1 MALGEGAGATGE
13 GENTGEGTAD
23 GDTCV
28 WFVPVPFPCS
38 SACEGEGASVGT
50 SSAVALVALVT
61 FCTSIADGD
70 GTEITELAFV
80 PLDTFCV
87 VFDAAPALASRQN
100 RKVHTLLSSSMSPYE
115 M

>member
-1 MALGEGAGATGE
+1 M
-13 GENTGEGTAD
+13 
-23 GDTCV
+23 
-28 WFVPVPFPCS
+28 
-38 SACEGEGASVGT
+38 GT
-50 SSAVALVALVT
+50 SSAVALVALVA

-80 PLDTFCV
+80 ALDTFCV

-100 RKVHTLLSSSMSPYE
+100 RNVHTLLSSSMSPCE